1 MAKYEKWLGAGLGF
15 VVGGPI
21 GGLLGFITG
30 SMLERGQGDAKEISQ
45 NISEF
50 EVNLMV
56 LASHFIK
63 IDGRVSMSEIQFTEQ
78 FLNTHF
84 DPSQATERRQILN
97 HCLQKEYDLDVACG
111 QIRMN
116 TSHSTKVQVVR
127 FLMDLALCDGELSER
142 EHYFIF
148 KIAGFLN
155 VNDVEYRRIRNEHTN
170 EGQAYN
176 GGYTSTSTSYSYY
189 RTLEVSE
196 TATYEEIR
204 ASYRKLVLK
213 YHPDRNKDASEVER
227 KKLAAKFQQI
237 QEAYDIL
244 KAQKGGR

>member
-50 EVNLMV
+50 EVNLLV

-63 IDGRVSMSEIQFTEQ
+63 IDGRISMSEIQFTEL
-78 FLNTHF
+78 FMNTHF

-97 HCLQKEYDLDVACG
+97 HCLQKEYDLHTACD
-111 QIRMN
+111 QIRLN
-116 TSHSTKVQVVR
+116 TSHNTKVQVVR
-127 FLMDLALCDGELSER
+127 FLMDLAMCDGELSER

-148 KIAGFLN
+148 RIAGFLN

-170 EGQAYN
+170 EARGSN
-176 GGYTSTSTSYSYY
+176 GTYTSTATSHY
-189 RTLEVSE
+189 TILEVSE

-213 YHPDRNKDASEVER
+213 YHPDRNKDASEADR

-237 QEAYDIL
+237 QEAYDTL

>member
-15 VVGGPI
+15 MVGGPI

-30 SMLERGQGDAKEISQ
+30 AMVERGNGDAKEISQ
-45 NISEF
+45 NVSEF

-84 DPSQATERRQILN
+84 DSQHSNERRQILN
-97 HCLQKEYDLDVACG
+97 HCLQKEYDLHIACD

-116 TSHSTKVQVVR
+116 TQHATKVQVVR

-148 KIAGFLN
+148 RIAGFLN
-155 VNDVEYRRIRNEHTN
+155 VNDVEYRRIRTEHT
-170 EGQAYN
+170 QAPKVSLYEI
-176 GGYTSTSTSYSYY
+176 
-189 RTLEVSE
+189 LEVRE

-213 YHPDRNKDASEVER
+213 YHPDRNKDANEAER